1 MNAANIFRARY
12 RNAPNVL
19 TPVLV
24 KHRMVATGKLAIEL
38 SRSAEGDLW
47 GVTVLRTADPSAYCE
62 LSRAFPTREEAD
74 AEAAALEDTY
84 ASEAAEEYIAPVAKD
99 EADRP

>member
-1 MNAANIFRARY
+1 MNAANLFRARY
-12 RNAPNVL
+12 RNVPNVL

-24 KHRMVATGKLAIEL
+24 RHRMVASGKLAVEL

-62 LSRAFPTREEAD
+62 YNRAFSTREEAD
-74 AEAAALEDTY
+74 AHIETLR
-84 ASEAAEEYIAPVAKD
+84 SKS
-99 EADRP
+99 

>member
-24 KHRMVATGKLAIEL
+24 KHRMVATGKLAVEL

-47 GVTVLRTADPSAYCE
+47 GVTVLRTSQPDAHCE

-74 AEAAALEDTY
+74 AYVETLR
-84 ASEAAEEYIAPVAKD
+84 SKS
-99 EADRP
+99 

>member
-1 MNAANIFRARY
+1 MNPQAANIFRARY

-24 KHRMVATGKLAIEL
+24 KHRMVATGKLAVEL

-47 GVTVLRTADPSAYCE
+47 GVTVLRTSEPDAHCE
-62 LSRAFPTREEAD
+62 LNKAFSTQEEA
-74 AEAAALEDTY
+74 EA
-84 ASEAAEEYIAPVAKD
+84 YIETLRSKA
-99 EADRP
+99 